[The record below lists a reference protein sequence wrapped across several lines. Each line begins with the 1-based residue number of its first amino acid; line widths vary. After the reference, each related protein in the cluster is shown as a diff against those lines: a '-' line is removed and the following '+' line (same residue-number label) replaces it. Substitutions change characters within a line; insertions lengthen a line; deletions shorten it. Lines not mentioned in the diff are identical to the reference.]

1 MFPNSIFY
9 KKEFVTTITQEQF
22 SRSELK
28 TGFSR
33 TLNKVFWITVV
44 TDSFFRNVEG
54 AQSAT
59 FLKLD
64 PITGVL
70 LRILISF
77 SDNYSVEH
85 LKTMLLYIK
94 VIICNLIKPSHD
106 GYVIF
111 SYVISCPRPIPE
123 IHLRY
128 GICTRQDYY

>member
-64 PITGVL
+64 PIIGVL

-111 SYVISCPRPIPE
+111 SYVILCPRPIPE